1 MKKQFILTAL
11 ILSATRLL
19 AETASGVI
27 LPNATV
33 QVSSPVQMEII
44 QEILVEEG
52 TKVTKGQVLVQ
63 LRNDREKMDLR
74 IAEKAIDLKT
84 FVARGYQR
92 LFDEK
97 MGSEEKARES
107 QADLEFT
114 RIKAEGMKLA
124 LDEKTVRSPINGII
138 VKKHKQAGEMATQQ
152 TPLLDIID
160 INTVDVQFYLAPT
173 LRKAVEEGQTV
184 KVKVLEL
191 DGAEFSGKVSFV
203 DPRNDA
209 ASGLVRVKV
218 KIENQDHRIKAGMKG
233 TADFGK

>member
-107 QADLEFT
+107 QADLDFT

-138 VKKHKQAGEMATQQ
+138 VKKYKQAGEMATQQ

-160 INTVDVQFYLAPT
+160 IDTVDVQFYLAPT
-173 LRKAVEEGQTV
+173 LRKAVEEGQAV
-184 KVKVLEL
+184 KVKVPDL
-191 DGAEFSGKVSFV
+191 DGAEFTGKVSFV

-218 KIENQDHRIKAGMKG
+218 KIENKDHRIKAGMKG
-233 TADFGK
+233 TAEFGK